1 MKRKIGMVSTAAF
14 VAVLLGGTVAV
25 IDGPKTPRLNGD
37 ERKPECN
44 FSPAEAFAS
53 GMPPPPTCNPP
64 LRMAN

>member
-14 VAVLLGGTVAV
+14 VAVLLGGIV
-25 IDGPKTPRLNGD
+25 IVDGPQTPRLYGD

-53 GMPPPPTCNPP
+53 GMPQPPRCNPP